1 MNLQQTLQL
10 GNGFFRMH
18 DLGGDALGTVDAAA
32 AADGHDGF
40 AAMLFVGLV
49 AQLHIVGGGVGG
61 GVGLV
66 KIVKGKS
73 DENPRDF
80 AEGLAAI
87 AIAGILFAAT
97 FAIEKIFT
105 I

>member
-1 MNLQQTLQL
+1 MDNLVSDLMNIARTLIIL
-10 GNGFFRMH
+10 
-18 DLGGDALGTVDAAA
+18 
-32 AADGHDGF
+32 
-40 AAMLFVGLV
+40 
-49 AQLHIVGGGVGG
+49 VGG

-66 KIVKGKS
+66 KIVKGKT

-105 I
+105 V